1 MTKFAIGCLVQW
13 YEIQI
18 IKEYISSVKAAVNNY
33 AQENVILDFTFIE
46 GQNLEK
52 FDGTEDEF
60 NHLVNTFHL
69 ELGLLINQGYSVRS
83 NVKYDSTYSIA
94 NYRRDFNEKYCDFG
108 IWGMRLKVKR
118 RFSLV
123 LFHRKDQRIRFR
135 DRFDWEC

>member
-33 AQENVILDFTFIE
+33 GRENVILDFTFIE

-60 NHLVNTFHL
+60 DHLVNTFHL

-83 NVKYDSTYSIA
+83 NVKYA
-94 NYRRDFNEKYCDFG
+94 NY
-108 IWGMRLKVKR
+108 
-118 RFSLV
+118 
-123 LFHRKDQRIRFR
+123 QRIHIIS
-135 DRFDWEC
+135 